1 MYSSTVGALY
11 PWELQ
16 NEREDQATTSAGE
29 YNLLGT
35 TKTDVLAGDKRR
47 RAEQTIVSTPFL

>member
-1 MYSSTVGALY
+1 MYSSTVGALC

-35 TKTDVLAGDKRR
+35 TKTDILARDNRR
-47 RAEQTIVSTPFL
+47 RAEQTIVSIPIL